1 MHISSSIGVWIAVFL
16 TLFTYSF
23 LYKDNPF
30 YKFAEHLV
38 IGLAGGY
45 YIVTVWFQIIKP
57 KLLIPLFQQGNLVLG
72 FPLILGLFMW
82 ARYIP
87 KYSWISRWSIAFYL
101 GVSAGLSVP
110 SVMQAYVI
118 RQIQAT
124 MLPVD
129 FHSYQGWMSLLII
142 VGVLTSL
149 AYFFFS
155 AEHRG
160 LLGVSAKVGIWF
172 IMIGFG
178 ATFGYTVMSRISLL
192 IGRIQFLL
200 TDWLG
205 LLH

>member
-1 MHISSSIGVWIAVFL
+1 MHISSSIGIWIAAFL
-16 TLFTYSF
+16 TLFVYSF

-38 IGLAGGY
+38 IGLSGGY
-45 YIVTVWFQIIKP
+45 YIVTVWTQILKP
-57 KLLIPLFQQGNLVLG
+57 KLFTPLLQQGNLILI

-82 ARYIP
+82 ARFIP
-87 KYSWISRWSIAFYL
+87 KYSWISRWAIAFTL
-101 GVSAGLSVP
+101 GVGSGISIP
-110 SVMQAYVI
+110 SVMQAMII

-124 MLPVD
+124 MLPVG
-129 FHSYQGWMSLLII
+129 FHSYIGWMNLFII

-149 AYFFFS
+149 IYFFFS
-155 AEHRG
+155 AEHKG
-160 LLGVSAKVGIWF
+160 FLGVSAKIGIWF

-178 ATFGYTVMSRISLL
+178 ATFGYTVMARISLL

-205 LLH
+205 ILH

>member
-1 MHISSSIGVWIAVFL
+1 MHISLSIGVWIAVFL

-57 KLLIPLFQQGNLVLG
+57 KLMTPLFQQGNLVLG

-129 FHSYQGWMSLLII
+129 FHSYQGWMSLFII

-149 AYFFFS
+149 IYFFFS
-155 AEHRG
+155 AEHKG

-192 IGRIQFLL
+192 IGRVQFLM

-205 LLH
+205 ILH

>member
-1 MHISSSIGVWIAVFL
+1 MHVSSSIGVWIAAFL
-16 TLFTYSF
+16 TLFVYSF

-45 YIVTVWFQIIKP
+45 YIVTVWFQILKP
-57 KLLIPLFQQGNLVLG
+57 KLISPLFQQGNLTLI

-82 ARYIP
+82 ARFIP
-87 KYSWISRWSIAFYL
+87 QYSWISRWAIAFTL
-101 GVSAGLSVP
+101 GVGSGISIP
-110 SVMQAYVI
+110 SVMQALII

-124 MLPVD
+124 MLPVN
-129 FHSYQGWMSLLII
+129 FHSYIGWMNLLII

-149 AYFFFS
+149 IYFFFS
-155 AEHRG
+155 AEHKGILG
-160 LLGVSAKVGIWF
+160 LSAKIGIWF

-178 ATFGYTVMSRISLL
+178 ATFGYTVMSRVSLL
-192 IGRIQFLL
+192 IGRVQFLM

-205 LLH
+205 VLH

>member
-57 KLLIPLFQQGNLVLG
+57 KLMTPLFQQGNLVLG

-192 IGRIQFLL
+192 IGRVQFLL

-205 LLH
+205 ILH